1 LDGIEAEPPPPWIG
15 HWEAIFLN
23 SLPGGTMTNSSTSIS
38 SYPLL
43 ESILRQKGLTLQ
55 GIYSGGD
62 AARIFGVS
70 IRTIQDWCREGK
82 LRARD
87 LPGRGRFLSTDLEAF
102 LENSLR
108 AGRVSYEN

>member
-1 LDGIEAEPPPPWIG
+1 
-15 HWEAIFLN
+15 
-23 SLPGGTMTNSSTSIS
+23 MTDSSTSIS

-43 ESILRQKGLTLQ
+43 EPILRQKGLTLQ
-55 GIYSGGD
+55 GIYTGGD

-70 IRTIQDWCREGK
+70 IRTIQDWIREGK

-87 LPGRGRFLSTDLEAF
+87 LPGRGRFLSTDLEVF

-108 AGRVSYEN
+108 PNRVSDED